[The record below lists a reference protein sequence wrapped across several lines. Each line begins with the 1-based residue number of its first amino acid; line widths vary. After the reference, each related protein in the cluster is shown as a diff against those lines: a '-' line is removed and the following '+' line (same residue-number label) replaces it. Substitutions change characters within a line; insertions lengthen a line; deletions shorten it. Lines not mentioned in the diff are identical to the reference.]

1 METRDEDKE
10 EVKVELVEF
19 PTQEDRME
27 VKRRTLVTVG
37 KTVKNP
43 PTEEWEKRLLAA
55 MHSPIRRLFFSFYME
70 VPYWVSV
77 HFCRH
82 VHAQPYVQTQRN
94 DRQDKYN
101 RNEAPQSAPVK
112 MILDMN
118 AEELITIM
126 HKRLC
131 AQASLETRR
140 VAEMMRAAVLE
151 KCPEFSDVLVPNCV
165 YRNGLCTEFKPC
177 GAAESLLKR
186 YKEEVDKKKKLT
198 KNSIPL

>member
-1 METRDEDKE
+1 MEE
-10 EVKVELVEF
+10 ENKIKVELIEY
-19 PTQEDRME
+19 PTADDWME
-27 VKRRTLVTVG
+27 VKRRTLVTIG
-37 KTVKNP
+37 KSAKNP
-43 PTEEWEKRLLAA
+43 PTEEWERKLLGA

-94 DRQDKYN
+94 DRQEKYD
-101 RNEAPQSAPVK
+101 RNKAPQDSPVK

-131 AQASLETRR
+131 WQASPETRE
-140 VAEMMRAAVLE
+140 VTVLMREAVLA

-165 YRNGLCTEFKPC
+165 YRNGYCTEYKPC
-177 GAAESLLKR
+177 GNAGIFLRQYRKAALERNKKES
-186 YKEEVDKKKKLT
+186 D
-198 KNSIPL
+198 

>member
-1 METRDEDKE
+1 MLKNDEF
-10 EVKVELVEF
+10 KVELIEY
-19 PTQEDRME
+19 PTADDWME
-27 VKRRTLVTVG
+27 VKRRTLVTIG
-37 KTVKNP
+37 KMAKNP
-43 PTEEWEKRLLAA
+43 PTVEWEKKLLAA

-82 VHAQPYVQTQRN
+82 IHAQPYVQPQRN
-94 DRQDKYN
+94 DRQDNYD
-101 RNEAPQSAPVK
+101 RNSAPQNAPVK

-131 AQASLETRR
+131 MQASAETRQI
-140 VAEMMRAAVLE
+140 AAAMREAVLE

-165 YRNGLCTEFKPC
+165 YRNGLCTEYKPC
-177 GAAESLLKR
+177 GAAGVFLKR
-186 YKEEVDKKKKLT
+186 YLENKEDREKKLD
-198 KNSIPL
+198 KE

>member
-1 METRDEDKE
+1 MENEKNNVDEI
-10 EVKVELVEF
+10 KVDLVEY
-19 PTQEDRME
+19 PTAEDWVE
-27 VKRRTLVTVG
+27 VKRRTLVTIG
-37 KTVKNP
+37 KSAKNP
-43 PTEEWEKRLLAA
+43 PTEEWEKRLLGA
-55 MHSPIRRLFFSFYME
+55 MHSPIRKLFFSFYME

-94 DRQDKYN
+94 DRQGKYD
-101 RNEAPQSAPVK
+101 RNEAPQNATVK

-131 AQASLETRR
+131 TQASPETRH
-140 VAEMMRAAVLE
+140 VAEMMREAVLK

-165 YRNGLCTEFKPC
+165 YRNGLCTEFNSC
-177 GAAESLLKR
+177 GAAEALLKKYR
-186 YKEEVDKKKKLT
+186 EKIDR
-198 KNSIPL
+198 

>member
-1 METRDEDKE
+1 MDNEKQTEAAI
-10 EVKVELVEF
+10 KVELIEY
-19 PTQEDRME
+19 PTADDWME
-27 VKRRTLVTVG
+27 VKRRTLVTIG
-37 KTVKNP
+37 KSVKNP
-43 PTEEWEKRLLAA
+43 PTEEWERKLLGA

-94 DRQDKYN
+94 DRQEKYD
-101 RNEAPQSAPVK
+101 RNKAPQDSMVK

-118 AEELITIM
+118 AEELISIM

-131 AQASLETRR
+131 WQASQETRD
-140 VAEMMRAAVLE
+140 VAAMMRDAVLA

-165 YRNGLCTEFKPC
+165 YRNGCCTEYKPC
-177 GAAESLLKR
+177 GRAGALLKQYREAAAER
-186 YKEEVDKKKKLT
+186 TKKQ
-198 KNSIPL
+198 NS

>member
-1 METRDEDKE
+1 MDEF
-10 EVKVELVEF
+10 KVELIEW
-19 PTQEDRME
+19 PGADDWME

-37 KTVKNP
+37 KTAKNP

-70 VPYWVSV
+70 IPYWVSV

-94 DRQDKYN
+94 DRQASYD
-101 RNEAPQSAPVK
+101 RESAPQSAPVR
-112 MILDMN
+112 MILDVN

-131 AQASLETRR
+131 LQASPETRKI
-140 VAEMMRAAVLE
+140 AMEMRRLVLE
-151 KCPEFSDVLVPNCV
+151 KCPEFADVLVPNCV
-165 YRNGLCTEFKPC
+165 YRNGLCTEFSSC
-177 GAAESLLKR
+177 GASSVFLEEFN
-186 YKEEVDKKKKLT
+186 KERAKAVDKAE
-198 KNSIPL
+198 

>member
-1 METRDEDKE
+1 MGEF
-10 EVKVELVEF
+10 KVELIEW
-19 PTQEDRME
+19 PGADDWME

-37 KTVKNP
+37 KTAKNP
-43 PTEEWEKRLLAA
+43 PTEEWERRLLAA

-94 DRQDKYN
+94 DRQASYD
-101 RNEAPQSAPVK
+101 RESAPQSAPVR
-112 MILDMN
+112 MILDVN

-131 AQASLETRR
+131 LQASPETRK
-140 VAEMMRAAVLE
+140 VAMEMRKLVLE
-151 KCPEFSDVLVPNCV
+151 KCPEFSEVLVPNCV
-165 YRNGLCTEFKPC
+165 YRNGLCTEFSPC
-177 GAAESLLKR
+177 GAAGVFLDEFNKAR
-186 YKEEVDKKKKLT
+186 VKTVDKAE
-198 KNSIPL
+198 

>member
-1 METRDEDKE
+1 MSKNNEF
-10 EVKVELVEF
+10 KVELVEY
-19 PTQEDRME
+19 PTADDWME
-27 VKRRTLVTVG
+27 VKRRTLVTIG
-37 KTVKNP
+37 KTAKNP
-43 PTEEWEKRLLAA
+43 PSLEWEKRLLAA

-82 VHAQPYVQTQRN
+82 VHAQPYVSTQRN
-94 DRQDKYN
+94 DRQDVYD
-101 RNEAPQSAPVK
+101 RNEAPQNAPVM

-131 AQASLETRR
+131 MQASAETRQI
-140 VAEMMRAAVLE
+140 ATMMRDAVLA
-151 KCPEFSDVLVPNCV
+151 KCPEFADVLVPNCV

-177 GAAESLLKR
+177 GAAAIFLKQ
-186 YKEEVDKKKKLT
+186 YLKEREAQEEKEVDKK
-198 KNSIPL
+198 

>member
-1 METRDEDKE
+1 MSEF
-10 EVKVELVEF
+10 KVELIEW
-19 PTQEDRME
+19 PGADDWME

-37 KTVKNP
+37 KTAKNP

-70 VPYWVSV
+70 IPYWVSV

-94 DRQDKYN
+94 DRQASYD
-101 RNEAPQSAPVK
+101 RESAPQSAPVR
-112 MILDMN
+112 MILDVN

-131 AQASLETRR
+131 LQASPETRKI
-140 VAEMMRAAVLE
+140 AMEMRRLVLE
-151 KCPEFSDVLVPNCV
+151 KCPEFADVLVPNCV
-165 YRNGLCTEFKPC
+165 YRNGLCTEFSSC
-177 GAAESLLKR
+177 GASGVFL
-186 YKEEVDKKKKLT
+186 EEFNEERAKAVDKAE
-198 KNSIPL
+198 

>member
-19 PTQEDRME
+19 PTQEDWME

-126 HKRLC
+126 HKRVW
-131 AQASLETRR
+131 RR
-140 VAEMMRAAVLE
+140 A
-151 KCPEFSDVLVPNCV
+151 K
-165 YRNGLCTEFKPC
+165 
-177 GAAESLLKR
+177 
-186 YKEEVDKKKKLT
+186 
-198 KNSIPL
+198 

>member
-1 METRDEDKE
+1 MLKNNEL
-10 EVKVELVEF
+10 KVELIEY
-19 PTQEDRME
+19 PTADDWME
-27 VKRRTLVTVG
+27 VKRRTLVTIG

-43 PTEEWEKRLLAA
+43 PSIEWEKKLLAA

-82 VHAQPYVQTQRN
+82 IHAQPYVSTQRN
-94 DRQDKYN
+94 DRQDKYD
-101 RNEAPQSAPVK
+101 RNSAPQNAPVK

-131 AQASLETRR
+131 MQASAETRQ
-140 VAEMMRAAVLE
+140 VAMAMKDAVLA
-151 KCPEFSDVLVPNCV
+151 KCPEFFDVLVPNCV
-165 YRNGLCTEFKPC
+165 YRNGLCTEYKPC
-177 GAAESLLKR
+177 GLATAFLEKHLKE
-186 YKEEVDKKKKLT
+186 KEEREKET
-198 KNSIPL
+198 EA